1 MTKKNRYF
9 PNKCAKLRAV
19 PAELFEPIEFDEFM
33 DWKIAG
39 WMIPPD
45 VLCIIR
51 EENQKNGRIKEYVYK
66 REHAARKKANEIM
79 DAGNNFIICTA
90 NQLNQMKP
98 EEDWAD
104 DEYEEETDSRG
115 RPL

>member
-19 PAELFEPIEFDEFM
+19 PAEQFEPIEYEEFM

-39 WMIPPD
+39 WMIPDD

-51 EENQKNGRIKEYVYK
+51 EQNPKNGRIKEYVYK
-66 REHAARKKANEIM
+66 REHAAKKKANEIM
-79 DAGNNFIICTA
+79 EAGHHFVICTA
-90 NQLNQMKP
+90 NQLNHMKP

-104 DEYEEETDSRG
+104 DKDY
-115 RPL
+115 

>member
-1 MTKKNRYF
+1 
-9 PNKCAKLRAV
+9 
-19 PAELFEPIEFDEFM
+19 M

-79 DAGNNFIICTA
+79 DAGNHFIICTA

>member
-19 PAELFEPIEFDEFM
+19 PAELFEPIEFDEFI

-45 VLCIIR
+45 GLCIIR
-51 EENQKNGRIKEYVYK
+51 EENQKNGKIKEYVYK

-104 DEYEEETDSRG
+104 DKDY
-115 RPL
+115 